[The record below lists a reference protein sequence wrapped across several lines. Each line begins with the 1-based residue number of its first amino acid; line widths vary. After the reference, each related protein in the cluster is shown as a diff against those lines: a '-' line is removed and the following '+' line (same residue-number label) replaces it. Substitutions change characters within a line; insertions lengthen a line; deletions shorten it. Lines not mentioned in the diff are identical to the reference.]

1 MSVCLSLSLF
11 LCLSLHLSASVLLSS
26 IESKIKSAGLT
37 FQAKGDYGYSL
48 SASSLWLPWA
58 TMERYVF
65 QTNPTMLA
73 KSTCMGTGISRKLRH
88 CAGTHSSQFLRSNK
102 VADMSV
108 SLVGRWHAGI
118 NTDTHRHTHTHR
130 QTDKQTDRQTHTL
143 TCTSTLLLTP
153 LQVGNGWHSPQ
164 DGLWRFLW
172 NFVCNFM
179 HTPFN
184 GEKDC
189 QKERNEQR
197 SKEKL
202 IESKLPDH
210 QQEALSLHNTSQ
222 RVVPEST
229 DQTAVDAT

>member
-1 MSVCLSLSLF
+1 MFACFCVSVCLSLSLF

-118 NTDTHRHTHTHR
+118 NTDTHRHTHT
-130 QTDKQTDRQTHTL
+130 QTDRQTDRQTDTHTDMHVYATVDTTPSRKWVAL
-143 TCTSTLLLTP
+143 TSGWSVAFP
-153 LQVGNGWHSPQ
+153 LELRVQLHAY
-164 DGLWRFLW
+164 
-172 NFVCNFM
+172 
-179 HTPFN
+179 
-184 GEKDC
+184 
-189 QKERNEQR
+189 
-197 SKEKL
+197 
-202 IESKLPDH
+202 
-210 QQEALSLHNTSQ
+210 ALQ
-222 RVVPEST
+222 W
-229 DQTAVDAT
+229 